1 VACDLVRVIANAACF
16 ARGAHAYRPASEH
29 PGAASAPNIDPR
41 QAGVDFRGVWSIDP
55 EQQWANVLP
64 HASGQKT
71 RFHSKHE

>member
-41 QAGVDFRGVWSIDP
+41 QAEAGFSGSLVD
-55 EQQWANVLP
+55 Q
-64 HASGQKT
+64 SGTFVSSALAKVVY
-71 RFHSKHE
+71 RA